1 MNAEYGE
8 KRPWAVP
15 LAWTVRWSSP
25 RGEDGAAGARLPDPC
40 RRDGADGACG
50 DHVVVR
56 GSGRPPLCAVRG
68 DHAGG
73 TAQRAGGAPG
83 ELRVDSLGSA
93 IANAPDGSNPANVR
107 WPNNAR
113 VRFVVDTNEQA
124 DELGEALQ
132 AQDNTR
138 NRADAVRVL
147 NRITGQQAEPENR
160 TYLQQVTAD
169 LQQQINSA
177 GVGLAALGAFAVH
190 SGLR

>member
-1 MNAEYGE
+1 M
-8 KRPWAVP
+8 
-15 LAWTVRWSSP
+15 
-25 RGEDGAAGARLPDPC
+25 
-40 RRDGADGACG
+40 
-50 DHVVVR
+50 
-56 GSGRPPLCAVRG
+56 
-68 DHAGG
+68 
-73 TAQRAGGAPG
+73 
-83 ELRVDSLGSA
+83 
-93 IANAPDGSNPANVR
+93 
-107 WPNNAR
+107 
-113 VRFVVDTNEQA
+113 RFVVDTNEQA